1 LKADTFYLSKNERD
15 QWISYDFC
23 KSRIKP
29 THYSIRSRYDSAPGR
44 NNLRS
49 WVIEGSIDGSNWI
62 EIDRRD
68 NNNELNGKNISGQFA
83 ISHPD
88 EFRMIRLRQTGK
100 NHAGHD
106 HLTFSAFEIF
116 GTFLESL
123 K

>member
-1 LKADTFYLSKNERD
+1 LKADTLFHSKNERD

-29 THYSIRSRYDSAPGR
+29 THYSIRSRYDGNPG
-44 NNLRS
+44 NYNLRS
-49 WVIEGSIDGSNWI
+49 WVIEGSIDGSNWV

-68 NNNELNGKNISGQFA
+68 NNNELNGKNISRQFA

-88 EFRMIRLRQTGK
+88 EFQMIRLRQTGK

-106 HLTFSAFEIF
+106 YLIFCAFEIF
-116 GTFLESL
+116 GTLLDSVE
-123 K
+123 